1 MRAAAWNWIFG
12 LPLLGCGSTLAIPG
26 GLGALEASD
35 TGAPPAP
42 AGWLIGD
49 EEPCAAPVSPA
60 WRDASPTV
68 MPERS
73 GDHDAPMALVAGP
86 AGPSVVHTVDLRGLV
101 QRSLTTSAVE
111 ASVQFAMPVHAF
123 RTADLD
129 GDGLLDLVVATD
141 EVYLVWGFGSPSQRT
156 ELLRGVDRPGEV
168 NKVAVLDV
176 DDDGALDLVTLTTD
190 HAGQADMGAELWRGA
205 GDGTFAAP
213 RTLGQAGDWGQ
224 VFDARVVDLD
234 GDHDLDLYVCNDDGE
249 RVVGNKVVENDGK
262 GGLAVG
268 EGQGLDI
275 AVSCMGSTF
284 GDLNADGELDAWV
297 GALDRQHLLLADGR
311 GGHYDAAAAWGL
323 LPFAPH
329 QMAWGGAMV
338 DLDNDGLEDLLAAT
352 SDFPGAV
359 PVALPLLAFLQ
370 DQPGHLR
377 PAETELGLVAVSA
390 PRGVLAR
397 DLNADGLV
405 DLLVSDMLRSPWLFL
420 SEGCSEEAWLE
431 VSAPDGAWVRVEAG
445 GRTRVALASAEP
457 TFSAAGPPVVHF
469 GLGAAEEIDAIVIEA
484 PGQPTTRLEG
494 PLSPRRRVA
503 WSAP

>member
-1 MRAAAWNWIFG
+1 MRAAAYFWILG
-12 LPLLGCGSTLAIPG
+12 LGLLGCGSTLAIPG
-26 GLGALEASD
+26 GLGALEAGD
-35 TGAPPAP
+35 TGAMQVPE
-42 AGWLIGD
+42 GWTVGA
-49 EEPCAAPVSPA
+49 EEPCAAPVAPA

-73 GDHDAPMALVAGP
+73 GDHDAPMALVDGP
-86 AGPSVVHTVDLRGLV
+86 AGRSMVHTVDLRGLV
-101 QRSLTTSAVE
+101 QRSLSTGAVE
-111 ASVQFAMPVHAF
+111 ASVQFEMPVHSF
-123 RTADLD
+123 RVADLD
-129 GDGLLDLVVATD
+129 GDGLLDLAVATD
-141 EVYLVWGFGSPSQRT
+141 EVYLVWAFGAPAQRT
-156 ELLRGVDRPGEV
+156 ELLRGADRPGEV
-168 NKVAVLDV
+168 NKIAVLDV

-190 HAGQADMGAELWRGA
+190 HSGQTEMGAELWRGE
-205 GDGTFAAP
+205 GDGAFAAP
-213 RTLGQAGDWGQ
+213 QTLGQPGDWGQ

-249 RVVGNKVVENDGK
+249 RLVGNTFVENNGQ

-268 EGQGLDI
+268 DGQGLDI
-275 AVSCMGSTF
+275 DVSCMGSTF

-352 SDFPGAV
+352 SDFPGAA
-359 PVALPLLAFLQ
+359 PVALPLLAFRQ
-370 DQPGHLR
+370 DQPGRLL
-377 PAETELGLVAVSA
+377 PAESAWGLEAVSA

-420 SEGCSEEAWLE
+420 SEGCTAESWLE
-431 VSAPDGAWVRVEAG
+431 VSAPDGARVRVEAG

-457 TFSAAGPPVVHF
+457 TFSSAGPATVHF
-469 GLGAAEEIDAIVIEA
+469 GLGAVEEIDAIVIEA
-484 PGQPTTRLEG
+484 PGQPTARLVG
-494 PLSPRRRVA
+494 PLSARRRVA
-503 WSAP
+503 LSAP